1 MAILPNHRS
10 TGTFLSA
17 TGVSVPRLRNLEPPV
32 RWSGGADAVLS
43 STPME
48 AAFFDLDKTVIAKAS
63 MLAFGGSFYREGL
76 ISRRTVLRT
85 LFAQAVYLH
94 LGASDARLAQ
104 LRESAL
110 ALIKGWDQ
118 NRVRSV
124 VEEAMDRVVAP
135 IVYREALD
143 LIEAHKAAGRFVVI
157 VSAAPEEI
165 VLPLGRHLGAHASI
179 ASRPRVG
186 PDGRYTGEMEM
197 YAYGPFKAEAM
208 GNLAAKM
215 DIDLQSSYSYSDSY
229 TDVPMLEAVGHP
241 VVVNPDRVL
250 NRLARERGWEV
261 RQFRRQVRMAPDSG
275 RSGGSPLAGRLVGA
289 VLSAAAAAVV
299 GRFLGTRRISV
310 RRSGSIGA
318 PTERCTFAEGP
329 VRR

>member
-1 MAILPNHRS
+1 
-10 TGTFLSA
+10 
-17 TGVSVPRLRNLEPPV
+17 
-32 RWSGGADAVLS
+32 
-43 STPME
+43 ME

-63 MLAFGGSFYREGL
+63 MLAFGGSFYKEGL

-186 PDGRYTGEMEM
+186 DDGRYTGEMEL

-208 GNLAAKM
+208 GDLAAKM
-215 DIDLQSSYSYSDSY
+215 DIDLQNSYSYSDSY

-261 RQFRRQVRMAPDSG
+261 RQFRRQVRMAPDSNSTG
-275 RSGGSPLAGRLVGA
+275 RSPLAGRVAGA
-289 VLSAAAAAVV
+289 VASAVAAAVV
-299 GRFLGTRRISV
+299 GRYLGKKRPSVWHAGAARVPSPRRTVAARSA
-310 RRSGSIGA
+310 RR
-318 PTERCTFAEGP
+318 
-329 VRR
+329 